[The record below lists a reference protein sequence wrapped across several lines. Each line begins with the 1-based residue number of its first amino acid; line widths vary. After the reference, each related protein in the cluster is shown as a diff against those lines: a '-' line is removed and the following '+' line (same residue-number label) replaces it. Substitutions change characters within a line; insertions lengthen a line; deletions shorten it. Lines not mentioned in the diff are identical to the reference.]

1 MNSGPPIFN
10 EICSAL
16 RAARL
21 SSRKG
26 LGELISKRRGLPGV
40 QAFFG
45 VRRSSARL
53 LVQIPGSVAKMS
65 CAAIARHAALGTAWL
80 SLSLGAFAAWVK
92 VKNPKA
98 PGSEGR
104 GRRGVRTNTQPLAVD
119 LRLFIAPTREYA
131 SPSPTS
137 CPVRRRWL
145 RASSRPRLYGKRSVP
160 C

>member
-65 CAAIARHAALGTAWL
+65 CAAFNRATGRARNGLALPIA
-80 SLSLGAFAAWVK
+80 
-92 VKNPKA
+92 
-98 PGSEGR
+98 
-104 GRRGVRTNTQPLAVD
+104 RGVRRMGEGQKSESA
-119 LRLFIAPTREYA
+119 RQ
-131 SPSPTS
+131 
-137 CPVRRRWL
+137 
-145 RASSRPRLYGKRSVP
+145 
-160 C
+160 

>member
-80 SLSLGAFAAWVK
+80 SLSLGAFAALGEGQK
-92 VKNPKA
+92 
-98 PGSEGR
+98 SESAR
-104 GRRGVRTNTQPLAVD
+104 ICDCSSPPPESTLHHHRQAALSGV
-119 LRLFIAPTREYA
+119 
-131 SPSPTS
+131 
-137 CPVRRRWL
+137 
-145 RASSRPRLYGKRSVP
+145 GG
-160 C
+160 